1 MWFKDVIMLNWDFI
15 WKQTIGIFVQ
25 EMYMPLVEVLNI
37 KFNKHWQSNVLK
49 VFYSGLLAEKKNEMT
64 WHEFQAFLHE

>member
-25 EMYMPLVEVLNI
+25 EMYVPLLISI
-37 KFNKHWQSNVLK
+37 KASMSSLK
-49 VFYSGLLAEKKNEMT
+49 P
-64 WHEFQAFLHE
+64 

>member
-25 EMYMPLVEVLNI
+25 EMYIREDHFEMNFMVKTYKFAKSLVKIGTSNAPRPFLGPTPL
-37 KFNKHWQSNVLK
+37 
-49 VFYSGLLAEKKNEMT
+49 
-64 WHEFQAFLHE
+64 